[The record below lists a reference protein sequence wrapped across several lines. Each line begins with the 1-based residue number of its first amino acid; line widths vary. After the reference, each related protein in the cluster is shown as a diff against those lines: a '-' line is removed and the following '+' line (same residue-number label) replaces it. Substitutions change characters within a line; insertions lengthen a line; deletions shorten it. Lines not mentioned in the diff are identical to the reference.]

1 MGEVGDLSKLIL
13 AKENQR
19 DIQDL
24 DSKLKHELADCLW
37 SVIVLTDAYDVNLEE
52 AFAQTM
58 DDIEE
63 KLKWESQNETL
74 PRLRSQNPG
83 SFPKSEEF
91 MGGLQ
96 ANRLLM
102 SPPPPMVMTGF
113 PGKSRTLTLGRAN

>member
-1 MGEVGDLSKLIL
+1 MKNGAIFHGIGGTRGWLVRGQRCLKRYYKIWREGCIEEVGDLSKLIL

-63 KLKWESQNETL
+63 KLKWESQ
-74 PRLRSQNPG
+74 
-83 SFPKSEEF
+83 K
-91 MGGLQ
+91 
-96 ANRLLM
+96 
-102 SPPPPMVMTGF
+102 
-113 PGKSRTLTLGRAN
+113 

>member
-1 MGEVGDLSKLIL
+1 MKAATFQQLYTRAREIRKKYAAYEIEKYGKPWAGPELMQGFVGEVGDLSKLIL

-63 KLKWESQNETL
+63 KLKWESQ
-74 PRLRSQNPG
+74 
-83 SFPKSEEF
+83 K
-91 MGGLQ
+91 
-96 ANRLLM
+96 
-102 SPPPPMVMTGF
+102 
-113 PGKSRTLTLGRAN
+113 